1 MPKQLHR
8 ILLFFFVLL
17 VAVACRQGPP
27 LTAENVN
34 LDITVTDLLV
44 GQTDLVVS
52 VTDSQDNPV
61 EDPGSLTL
69 RGDMDHAGMVPVL
82 AENITDSEDG
92 VFTVPFEWTM
102 GGAWTVEATLT
113 LPNDEVVVETFTY
126 EILSEATDEDVE
138 GLDTETDEDASASS
152 AEATEESDTAEMD
165 TSGDD
170 EESDTVTSERDLAVM
185 DMGGETSAVY
195 MQISNIGEDAVTIT
209 GASTS
214 VAGIVEIHETVIEDD
229 VASMEPV
236 TAIVVDAGETVELRP
251 GGMHIMLMELTEDI
265 EVEDTIELEL
275 MLESGDTL
283 TLSAV
288 AQEMLMEDRDTEVE
302 VGDLLITNI
311 WVRPA
316 GASTDMESND
326 DMDAEATEEAEMDES
341 DADDEMDESEDS
353 ADMDSDAPSRWEQM
367 VETTDLIGS
376 NPMDMDEIDS
386 DDSDMS
392 DTAESSDMDMDTDAT
407 DEDEMEETEDNTD
420 DEDTGDTSTNN
431 TVTLWQTLV
440 NTQNQ

>member
-17 VAVACRQGPP
+17 VAVACRQGPA

-44 GQTDLVVS
+44 GQTDLVVTVS
-52 VTDSQDNPV
+52 NSQGNPV

-82 AENITDSEDG
+82 AEDITDSEDG

-152 AEATEESDTAEMD
+152 AEDTEESDTAEMD

-170 EESDTVTSERDLAVM
+170 EESDDSEDESTDTVTSERDLAVM

-209 GASTS
+209 GATTS

-236 TAIVVDAGETVELRP
+236 TAIVIDAGETVELRP

-265 EVEDTIELEL
+265 EIEDTIELEL

-288 AQEMLMEDRDTEVE
+288 AQDMLMEDRDTEVE

-341 DADDEMDESEDS
+341 DADEDMDEMDESEDS

-367 VETTDLIGS
+367 VATTDLIGS
-376 NPMDMDEIDS
+376 NPMDMDDMDS

-392 DTAESSDMDMDTDAT
+392 DTN
-407 DEDEMEETEDNTD
+407 EDEMEETEDDSD
-420 DEDTGDTSTNN
+420 DEDTGDTSTND